1 MSNLREIAIATGVC
15 VETVSRVLNGK
26 YKGRTKDS
34 RAMMRLIKKEA
45 ERVNYRPNNAARA
58 MRTNSTGLIGVV
70 IEEGGL
76 RTYPVFTEILQ
87 GADQVLKESGY
98 VLTVSSLNG
107 IEETTLDSRIFKEH
121 LIDGLLVFDT
131 AHEQS
136 PKKMIKAISNCVL
149 VNTNTW
155 LPYGC
160 VRRDEYAT
168 GKLAGNELKKL
179 GYKKAFYFDSEYTE
193 YEPKVFHYSSV
204 ERLKG
209 FLESFSGEG
218 LETTVVGIGTGGVL
232 AWLEEYRCQI
242 KPDSVVIAGQN
253 LRLFCLIS
261 ALAQIDLK
269 AGIDF
274 GLASL
279 DDETGLLASFPA
291 VSRVSFP
298 RVEIGKIAGQMLID
312 LIAGNK
318 NKCQSVKIKGEWIAG
333 ETTKKVTC

>member
-1 MSNLREIAIATGVC
+1 MSNLKEIAMASGVC

-58 MRTNSTGLIGVV
+58 MRTKSTGLIGVV

-87 GADQVLKESGY
+87 GADEILKNAGY
-98 VLTVSSLNG
+98 ILTVSSLTG
-107 IEETTLDSRIFKEH
+107 IEESTLDSRIFTEH
-121 LIDGLLVFDT
+121 LIDGLMVFDS
-131 AHEQS
+131 ANEQS
-136 PKKMIKAISNCVL
+136 AKSMFKGAENCVL
-149 VNTNTW
+149 VNTNAW
-155 LPYGC
+155 LPTCC
-160 VRRDEYAT
+160 VRRDEYST
-168 GKLAGNELKKL
+168 GFLAGDEMKKS
-179 GYKKAFYFDSEYTE
+179 GYKKAFYFDSEYE
-193 YEPKVFHYSSV
+193 EQKSKLRHYSSV
-204 ERLKG
+204 GRLKG
-209 FLESFSGEG
+209 FIESFSGEG
-218 LETTVVGIGTGGVL
+218 LETTVVRIGTGGVKD
-232 AWLEEYRCQI
+232 WLEENRHQI
-242 KPDSVVIAGQN
+242 KPDSVIIAGQN

-269 AGIDF
+269 AGTDF

-279 DDETGLLASFPA
+279 DDETGLLASFPD

-298 RVEIGKIAGQMLID
+298 RVEIGKMAGQMLID

-318 NKCQSVKIKGEWIAG
+318 DKCQSVEIKGEWIAG
-333 ETTKKVTC
+333 NTTKNR